1 MNQIPKN
8 INWPLVLFA
17 LFFFGPILGKL
28 LIPIIIGIAAVA
40 GFKHLSKNSN
50 LPNIINIKNT
60 VSKATDS
67 IKNNNMSNT
76 IDPALDNLKKK
87 FSLIIF
93 VIFAIWLFFASI
105 QIVDAGYT
113 GVYKLFGKVSDKEL
127 SSGFHLIIPLAQVVP
142 MSVRTEEYT
151 MSIIQGEGQRK
162 GSDVISAL
170 TKEGLSVDLDM
181 TVFYHL
187 NEELASDIY
196 EKVGLNYEEKVIR
209 PEIRSAIREIIAQYE
224 AKDIYS
230 EKRQEAAQKIID
242 SLKNKLD
249 SRGILVE
256 DVLLRNV
263 KLPAGLAESIQQKL
277 QAEQEA
283 QRYDFILDKEKKEKE
298 RKIIEAE
305 GQEEAQKII
314 NQSLTTNYLYYLYVN
329 QLKDREGTIYVP
341 TAPSTGMPLFREI
354 GK

>member
-1 MNQIPKN
+1 MNQLPKN

-28 LIPIIIGIAAVA
+28 LIPILIGLAAYS
-40 GFKHLSKNSN
+40 GFKYLSQNSN
-50 LPNIINIKNT
+50 SPNIINIKNT
-60 VSKATDS
+60 VSKAADS
-67 IKNNNMSNT
+67 IKNNNMTT
-76 IDPALDNLKKK
+76 IDPKLDDIKKK
-87 FSLIIF
+87 FSLLILA
-93 VIFAIWLFFASI
+93 VLAIWLFTASI
-105 QIVDAGYT
+105 YIVDAGKT
-113 GVYKLFGKVSDKEL
+113 GVYKLFGRVSDKEL
-127 SSGFHLIIPLAQVVP
+127 SSGFKLVLPVAQVIQ
-142 MSVRTEEYT
+142 MSIRTEEYT
-151 MSIIQGEGQRK
+151 MSVLQDEGERRGA
-162 GSDVISAL
+162 DAISAL

-181 TVFYHL
+181 TVFYRL
-187 NEELASDIY
+187 NEENASDIY
-196 EKVGLNYEEKVIR
+196 TKVGLNYKDKIIR
-209 PEIRSAIREIIAQYE
+209 PEIRSAIRAVIANYE

-230 EKRQEAAQKIID
+230 EKRQEAAQNI
-242 SLKNKLD
+242 LKTLETKLNT
-249 SRGILVE
+249 RGIIVE
-256 DVLLRNV
+256 DVLIRNV
-263 KLPAGLAESIQQKL
+263 KLPSGLAESIQQKL

-341 TAPSTGMPLFREI
+341 TSPSTGMPLFRDI